1 MKQSQREAMSNCV
14 WNSAAE
20 QRREENV
27 ASFTF
32 VHACRLVEE
41 AEPDHPRSGPPRPP
55 VASQQSHFPRPDH
68 FSFSVCF
75 SFLTY
80 SQDLELCLDDL
91 VGT

>member
-41 AEPDHPRSGPPRPP
+41 AEPDHLVVVHLDPLLLPSSLI
-55 VASQQSHFPRPDH
+55 ALALITFL
-68 FSFSVCF
+68 FLSV
-75 SFLTY
+75 SL
-80 SQDLELCLDDL
+80 S
-91 VGT
+91 